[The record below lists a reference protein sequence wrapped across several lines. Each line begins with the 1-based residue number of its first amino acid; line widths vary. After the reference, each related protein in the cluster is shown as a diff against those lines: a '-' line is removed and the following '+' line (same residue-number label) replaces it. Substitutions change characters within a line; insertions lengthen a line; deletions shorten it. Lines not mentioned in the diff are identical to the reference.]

1 MTISAPERKK
11 LIELILSMVNLYGIA
26 PYAKVVEVWHREYP
40 RLTPV
45 TEDFLSRMRIGG
57 EFFEHTGDAFAH
69 ESLFWDGAADF
80 YDLLKQ
86 QEGKPYY
93 EPPLE
98 ELLRHADDMYYEK
111 TEAFSRLLQFVQKER
126 LSFGEDASELVDD
139 LQLVSKDMG
148 ATLKEQ
154 MAEFERRDIVFKNNE
169 QIGRLLPLLTDLT
182 NNTRIWA
189 NRGFTPLEMLGRYES
204 RTRTLAASDK
214 TGRNDPCPCGSG
226 KKFKNCCGK

>member
-11 LIELILSMVNLYGIA
+11 LIELILAMVNLYGIA
-26 PYAKVVEVWHREYP
+26 PYAKVAEVWHREYP

-86 QEGKPYY
+86 QENKPYF

-98 ELLRHADDMYYEK
+98 ELLKHEDDMYYEK
-111 TEAFSRLLQFVQKER
+111 TPAFAQLLQFVQKER
-126 LSFGEDASELVDD
+126 LASGKTAFDLVDD
-139 LQLVSKDMG
+139 IQLLSMDMG
-148 ATLKEQ
+148 ASLQEV
-154 MAEFERRDIVFKNNE
+154 MGEFERRNIVFKNNE
-169 QIGRLLPLLTDLT
+169 QVGRLLPLLTDLT
-182 NNTRIWA
+182 NNTRIRA
-189 NRGFTPLEMLGRYES
+189 NRGFTPLEMIGRHSS
-204 RTRTLAASDK
+204 RTRTPAASGK